1 MYVNRN
7 VLQKWTKL
15 ELTRNSGTRNDQKL
29 FSIPR
34 SSKNIEFVM
43 NVAKLAKF
51 SLEENSGYC

>member
-29 FSIPR
+29 FSITK

-43 NVAKLAKF
+43 NIAKLEKF